1 MKKPLFCRKTLETPI
16 SEQLHY
22 KFISETTFLKNC
34 NLRQKKKKR
43 ANQMMGDRERE
54 VPAAETK
61 VESFSFRII
70 IFSLGKI
77 RHSESYSNL
86 EKTQLIQ
93 KKLKR
98 ISVRC

>member
-1 MKKPLFCRKTLETPI
+1 
-16 SEQLHY
+16 
-22 KFISETTFLKNC
+22 
-34 NLRQKKKKR
+34 
-43 ANQMMGDRERE
+43 MMGDRERE